1 MLRGVENE
9 GRCFDVRIIIIIIIM
24 VWDAWK
30 NA

>member
-9 GRCFDVRIIIIIIIM
+9 GRCFDVRIIIIIIM